1 MRQLFSTKVKVILVV
16 AVLLTA
22 GLTILSSV
30 TGQTI
35 PSLVTQALLS
45 PLKAGANALTQQAD
59 RKSTRLN
66 SSH

>member
-45 PLKAGANALTQQAD
+45 PLKAGANALTQQAEQYY
-59 RKSTRLN
+59 N
-66 SSH
+66 YMF